1 MKSNFEVNV
10 KTEEIL
16 KELDGIYGTDQCK
29 EVIRNYASYIE
40 MKNRGEV
47 EFGNYNILIRN
58 QSEYGASEQL
68 VEVIW
73 KILKA
78 NQIVK
83 TPYRYLER
91 DMIKKGG
98 NYKAIQELEEELLII
113 DNKRL
118 DIYNKKI

>member
-40 MKNRGEV
+40 MKKRGEV

-78 NQIVK
+78 NQIHFYDQK
-83 TPYRYLER
+83 GKEITKESSIIPY
-91 DMIKKGG
+91 DIDAAKKNG
-98 NYKAIQELEEELLII
+98 YDSFKFA
-113 DNKRL
+113 KSM
-118 DIYNKKI
+118 